1 MLTRMGLLCGYMG
14 TKREFLEQGP
24 GRVSNHLASLATLLS
39 TKIIFRNK
47 GHTNRGK
54 KPSQY
59 FKKCIIVCWVTLI
72 ALLDSMKTMGHELE
86 ASESI
91 TVSSSSSRSLPTL
104 YGTRT

>member
-54 KPSQY
+54 NPHS
-59 FKKCIIVCWVTLI
+59 ILRNV
-72 ALLDSMKTMGHELE
+72 LLCVGSHL
-86 ASESI
+86 
-91 TVSSSSSRSLPTL
+91 
-104 YGTRT
+104 